1 MAYAASRRPRTS
13 RILLSE
19 HRGSRAQRLEFFA
32 IVNLGIV
39 QSIASGALTPAEAVQ
54 RFYHAANCLYVRRT
68 LRSKEANDA
77 MSRGVQL
84 PDLFDALGAEE
95 ARREFYHELEAMRA
109 LCLKLLARGRS
120 LHRLTNQAA
129 A

>member
-1 MAYAASRRPRTS
+1 MKRPSTS
-13 RILLSE
+13 RILLSA
-19 HRGSRAQRLEFFA
+19 HRGSRAQQLEFFA
-32 IVNLGIV
+32 IVNLGVV
-39 QSIASGALTPAEAVQ
+39 QSLASGALTPAEAVQ
-54 RFYHAANCLYVRRT
+54 RFYHAANCAYVRRT

-95 ARREFYHELEAMRA
+95 ARREFYLELEAIRV
-109 LCLKLLARGRS
+109 LSLKLLAKGRS
-120 LHRLTNQAA
+120 LHRVGNRAA

>member
-1 MAYAASRRPRTS
+1 MNRRHTS

-19 HRGSRAQRLEFFA
+19 HRGSRALQIEFFA

-39 QSIASGALTPAEAVQ
+39 QSLATGALTPDEAVQ
-54 RFYHAANCLYVRRT
+54 RFYHAANCSYVRRT
-68 LRSKEANDA
+68 LRSKEANEA

-84 PDLFDALGAEE
+84 PDLFDAVHAEE
-95 ARREFYHELEAMRA
+95 ARREFYHELEAIRV

-120 LHRLTNQAA
+120 LKRLGNRAA

>member
-1 MAYAASRRPRTS
+1 MKRSSRS

-19 HRGSRAQRLEFFA
+19 HRGNRAQQLEFFA
-32 IVNLGIV
+32 IVSLGIV
-39 QSIASGALTPAEAVQ
+39 QSLASGALTPTEALQ
-54 RFYHAANCLYVRRT
+54 RFYHAANCAYVRRA
-68 LRSKEANDA
+68 LRSKGANDV

-95 ARREFYHELEAMRA
+95 AQREFYLELEAIRI
-109 LCLKLLARGRS
+109 LSLKLLARGRS
-120 LHRLTNQAA
+120 LQRLNAA

>member
-1 MAYAASRRPRTS
+1 MNGRRPS
-13 RILLSE
+13 RILLSQ
-19 HRGSRAQRLEFFA
+19 HRGSRSHHIEFFA

-39 QSIASGALTPAEAVQ
+39 QSLASGALQPAEAVQ

-68 LRSKEANDA
+68 LRSRTASDV

-84 PDLFDALGAEE
+84 PDLFEALDAEE
-95 ARREFYHELEAMRA
+95 AQRQFHHELQTIRK
-109 LCLKLLARGRS
+109 LCLRMLAKRRNPR
-120 LHRLTNQAA
+120 RLSRAA

>member
-1 MAYAASRRPRTS
+1 MNGRCTS
-13 RILLSE
+13 RIRLSE
-19 HRGSRAQRLEFFA
+19 NRGSRAEQIEFFA

-39 QSIASGALTPAEAVQ
+39 LSLASGALTPAEAVQ
-54 RFYHAANCLYVRRT
+54 RFYHAANCSHVRRA
-68 LRSKEANDA
+68 LRSRDANEV

-84 PDLFDALGAEE
+84 PDLFEALSAEE
-95 ARREFYHELEAMRA
+95 AGREFYREIEAIRA

-120 LHRLTNQAA
+120 LHRPGHRAA

>member
-1 MAYAASRRPRTS
+1 MTRHRTS
-13 RILLSE
+13 RILLSDQ
-19 HRGSRAQRLEFFA
+19 RGSRAQRLEFFA
-32 IVNLGIV
+32 IVNLGIA
-39 QSIASGALTPAEAVQ
+39 QSLASGALTPVEAVQ
-54 RFYHAANCLYVRRT
+54 RFYHSANCLYVRRT

-84 PDLFDALGAEE
+84 PDLFDALDGEE
-95 ARREFYHELEAMRA
+95 ARREFYHELEVIRT

-120 LHRLTNQAA
+120 LARLRAA

>member
-1 MAYAASRRPRTS
+1 MKRPSTS

-19 HRGSRAQRLEFFA
+19 HLGSRAEQLEFFA
-32 IVNLGIV
+32 IVNLGGV
-39 QSIASGALTPAEAVQ
+39 QSLASGALTPAEAVQ
-54 RFYHAANCLYVRRT
+54 RFYHATNCTYVRRT
-68 LRSKEANDA
+68 LRSREANDA

-84 PDLFDALGAEE
+84 PDLFDALGAEK
-95 ARREFYHELEAMRA
+95 ARREFHQELEAIRV

-120 LHRLTNQAA
+120 LHRLSRRAA